1 MEDNIES
8 NLSFTTK
15 ISDLLKRKRKL
26 FISLIF
32 LLIIIL
38 ICGFYYNYYKE
49 KKHEKISEEYIK
61 AGIHLSLKEN
71 EKSKKIY
78 KSIIY
83 SENKFYSLLSLNNI
97 IDNNLEKDHDEV
109 LKLFDVV
116 ENIKNDKDQRYLVKL
131 KKALY
136 LLKISK
142 KEEGNNLLQ
151 EIISSESIWR
161 ETALEL
167 SK

>member
-1 MEDNIES
+1 MKN
-8 NLSFTTK
+8 
-15 ISDLLKRKRKL
+15 
-26 FISLIF
+26 
-32 LLIIIL
+32 IIIINGPNL
-38 ICGFYYNYYKE
+38 NLLGKRE
-49 KKHEKISEEYIK
+49 TS
-61 AGIHLSLKEN
+61 
-71 EKSKKIY
+71 IY
-78 KSIIY
+78 GDVS
-83 SENKFYSLLSLNNI
+83 F
-97 IDNNLEKDHDEV
+97 DN
-109 LKLFDVV
+109 
-116 ENIKNDKDQRYLVKL
+116 YLVKL